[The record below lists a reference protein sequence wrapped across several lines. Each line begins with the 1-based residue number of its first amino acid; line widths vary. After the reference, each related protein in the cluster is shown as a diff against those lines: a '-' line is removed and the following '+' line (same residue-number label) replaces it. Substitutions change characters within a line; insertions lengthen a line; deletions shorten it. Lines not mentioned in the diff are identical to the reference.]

1 MSDGGSLILSGL
13 GIVAFLLVFTLAL
26 LGRYKKVGPNE
37 ALIISGMVRNRTIDP
52 TKTLG
57 FKIQMGGGAFVWPAI
72 QKADVLSLEVM
83 TIHVTTPEVV
93 TDQGIPVR
101 VDGIAQIKVDSSPV
115 AIATAAEQFLGR
127 GTKEIM
133 EVALQTVEG
142 HLRAILGT
150 MKVEDIYKNREA
162 FAQKVHEVATP
173 DLAHMGLRIV
183 SFTLRDITDGNGYLE
198 ALGKPRLAE
207 VKRDAAVKEAQA
219 TSEAQIAQAEANR
232 DAAIR
237 SAAAKKEGDVARFVA
252 ETEVAAA
259 NRDYEAKQAEY
270 LASVQQKKA
279 EADLAYDLSRFK
291 KAQEVKKEEVAV
303 DIIEKEQ
310 RILVQE
316 KEILRAQKEL
326 EATVQKP
333 ADARRYAAEV
343 EADAT
348 KYRLA
353 AEAEGHA
360 AATRAAGQAQA
371 EIIQATG
378 LAEAEAIR
386 AKGTAEAE
394 VIRLRGLAEAE
405 AMRKKAEAFQNYNA
419 AAVVELFTGMLPELA
434 RAVAEPLAKMDKMV
448 VINSGGEGGGASKV
462 TADVAK
468 IVAQLPPVI
477 EGLSGV
483 SLSQVVKQIPGLGP
497 AFEAAAAKAPEAE
510 TGPNEVRG
518 TPAIGGSDAP
528 R

>member
-1 MSDGGSLILSGL
+1 MFEGNELILAGL
-13 GIVAFLLVFTLAL
+13 GIVAFLVTFTLAI

-37 ALIISGMVRNRTIDP
+37 ALIISGMVRNRRIDP
-52 TKTLG
+52 SKTLG
-57 FKIQMGGGAFVWPAI
+57 FKVQVGGGAFVWPGI

-83 TIHVTTPEVV
+83 TIHVHTPEVV

-101 VDGIAQIKVDSSPV
+101 VDGIAQIKVDSGEV

-183 SFTLRDITDGNGYLE
+183 SFTLRDITDVNGYLE

-219 TSEAQIAQAEANR
+219 TSQAQIAQAEANR

-237 SAAAKKEGDVARFVA
+237 SAVAKKEGDVARYEA
-252 ETEVAAA
+252 ETQVAAA
-259 NRDYEAKQAEY
+259 NRDYELKQAEF
-270 LASVQQKKA
+270 AVSVQQKKA

-291 KAQEVKKEEVAV
+291 KAQEVKREEVSV
-303 DIIEKEQ
+303 EVIEKEQ

-333 ADARRYAAEV
+333 ADARRYAAQV
-343 EADAT
+343 EAEAT
-348 KYRLA
+348 RFRLA
-353 AEAEGHA
+353 AEAEGQA
-360 AATRAAGQAQA
+360 SATRFAGQAQA
-371 EIIQATG
+371 EVIQATG

-386 AKGTAEAE
+386 AKGAAEAE

-405 AMRKKAEAFQNYNA
+405 AMRKKAEAFQGYNA
-419 AAVVELFTGMLPELA
+419 AAVVDLFTGMLPELA
-434 RAVAEPLAKMDKMV
+434 KAVSEPLSKMEKMV
-448 VINSGGEGGGASKV
+448 VINTGGEGGGASKV

-477 EGLSGV
+477 EGISGV
-483 SLSQVVKQIPGLGP
+483 SLSRVVSQIPGLGP
-497 AFEAAAAKAPEAE
+497 VFEAAAKPAAGTAPANEAV
-510 TGPNEVRG
+510 GR
-518 TPAIGGSDAP
+518 PAIGEAEP
-528 R
+528 RR

>member
-1 MSDGGSLILSGL
+1 MFEGSELILAGL
-13 GIVAFLLVFTLAL
+13 GIVAFLVTFTLAL

-37 ALIISGMVRNRTIDP
+37 ALIISGMVRNRRIDP
-52 TKTLG
+52 SKTLG
-57 FKIQMGGGAFVWPAI
+57 FKVQVGGGAFVWPAI

-83 TIHVTTPEVV
+83 TIHVHTPEVV
-93 TDQGIPVR
+93 TDQGIPIQ
-101 VDGIAQIKVDSSPV
+101 VDGIAQIKVDSDEV

-133 EVALQTVEG
+133 DVALQTVEG

-150 MKVEDIYKNREA
+150 MRVEDIYKNREA

-207 VKRDAAVKEAQA
+207 VKRDALMKEAQA
-219 TSEAQIAQAEANR
+219 TSQAQIAQAEANR

-259 NRDYEAKQAEY
+259 NRDYQSKQAEY
-270 LASVQQKKA
+270 QATVQQKKA

-291 KAQEVKKEEVAV
+291 KAQEVKKEEVSV
-303 DIIEKEQ
+303 DVIEKEQ

-333 ADARRYAAEV
+333 ADARRYAAQV
-343 EADAT
+343 DAEAT
-348 KYRLA
+348 RYRLS
-353 AEAEGHA
+353 AEAEGQA
-360 AATRAAGQAQA
+360 SATRSTGQARA
-371 EIIQATG
+371 DVIKATG
-378 LAEAEAIR
+378 LAEAESIR
-386 AKGTAEAE
+386 AKGAAEAE
-394 VIRLRGLAEAE
+394 VVRLRGLAEAE
-405 AMRKKAEAFQNYNA
+405 AMRKKAEAFQGYNA
-419 AAVVELFTGMLPELA
+419 AAVVQMFTGMLPDLA
-434 RAVAEPLAKMDKMV
+434 RAVSEPLAKMDKMV
-448 VINSGGEGGGASKV
+448 VINTGGEGGGASKV

-483 SLSQVVKQIPGLGP
+483 SLAEVVKQIPGLGP
-497 AFEAAAAKAPEAE
+497 AFEAASRKPEAPAE
-510 TGPNEVRG
+510 ANVVVGSPAVGGPEAR
-518 TPAIGGSDAP
+518 
-528 R
+528 

>member
-1 MSDGGSLILSGL
+1 MFEGSELILAGL
-13 GIVAFLLVFTLAL
+13 GIVAFLVTFTLAL

-37 ALIISGMVRNRTIDP
+37 ALIISGMVRNRRIDP
-52 TKTLG
+52 SKTLG
-57 FKIQMGGGAFVWPAI
+57 FKVQVGGGAFVWPAI

-83 TIHVTTPEVV
+83 TIHVHTPEVV
-93 TDQGIPVR
+93 TDQGIPIQ
-101 VDGIAQIKVDSSPV
+101 VDGIAQIKVDSDEV

-133 EVALQTVEG
+133 DVALQTVEG

-150 MKVEDIYKNREA
+150 MRVEDIYKNREA

-207 VKRDAAVKEAQA
+207 VKRDALMKEAQA
-219 TSEAQIAQAEANR
+219 TSQAQIAQAEANR

-237 SAAAKKEGDVARFVA
+237 SAGAKKEGDVARYVA

-259 NRDYEAKQAEY
+259 NRDFEAKKAEY

-291 KAQEVKKEEVAV
+291 KAQEVKKEEVSV
-303 DIIEKEQ
+303 DVIEKEQ

-333 ADARRYAAEV
+333 ADARRYAAQV
-343 EADAT
+343 DAEAT
-348 KYRLA
+348 RYRLS
-353 AEAEGHA
+353 AEAEGQA
-360 AATRAAGQAQA
+360 SATRSTGQARA
-371 EIIQATG
+371 DVIKATG
-378 LAEAEAIR
+378 LAEAESIR
-386 AKGTAEAE
+386 AKGAAEAE
-394 VIRLRGLAEAE
+394 VVRLRGLAEAE
-405 AMRKKAEAFQNYNA
+405 AMRKKAEAFQGYNA
-419 AAVVELFTGMLPELA
+419 AAVVQMFTGMLPDLA
-434 RAVAEPLAKMDKMV
+434 RAVSEPLAKMDKMV
-448 VINSGGEGGGASKV
+448 VINTGGEGGGASKV

-483 SLSQVVKQIPGLGP
+483 SLAEVVKQIPGLGP
-497 AFEAAAAKAPEAE
+497 AFEAASRKPEAPAE
-510 TGPNEVRG
+510 ANVVVGSPAVGGPEAR
-518 TPAIGGSDAP
+518 
-528 R
+528 